1 MVSHLAEEM
10 KMKKKIL
17 IVLSMIMIVAMVITG
32 CGNNSSD
39 TGSITDRFNYDPEA
53 TTPTD
58 TSQIAVLKGSWYDM
72 GYQLGE
78 QYRDEVIAATAYNV
92 AGQVEMWGSYDAAVE
107 AYDPYLEQAK
117 KWFNH
122 EKDGGL
128 VDMIQG
134 TADATGMDFSD
145 AMMLFISADS
155 SIMPGESGEQQVE
168 GEDERDCSAVMAWG
182 NATDTDE
189 DGVIGAMKADIG
201 FGDLNFMPTLVMFPD
216 NGNAFISTH
225 GVFGSASNEKGLQI
239 QSPGGSVVNEDEV
252 YRIGI
257 YPTMYLAAYCS
268 TTQEAI
274 DVLGDPATTPEDE
287 WWPFTTDFNVCI
299 GDATGDACD
308 FELTGTER
316 NIRRSG
322 DDKFVGITEA
332 GEAKVDNETGDY
344 LAAANWFMGENM
356 QFTSRLNPELGLDE
370 LWPDG
375 LVRYWTLEKYMQEGM
390 KNGGNNV
397 ETIREAM
404 SSYMY
409 YIKEGWDF
417 DSYPDY
423 DYYGTFVPSDIY
435 EGFEDGSI
443 ERSEYYGDS
452 YDKEAWGEAM
462 SLSDSRNAKEWCTG
476 WHNNLKDGWTWNL
489 DTGYWSP
496 EPYTPDDKTGLIN
509 IFDSNTRTMYLLKG
523 SANRAISNIP
533 DSTGTFA
540 TLQFADEESIEGY
553 GGDSARAMLQN
564 MYAELEEQLWFAA
577 RDLTKG
583 NVKETSKR
591 YEYLNQAKELIY
603 SAQNLANM
611 GYLSDDANE
620 KASYYGQ
627 AMSAYVKGQCYA
639 KMAQDDPA
647 TLEKDYGAYEPT
659 VE

>member
-1 MVSHLAEEM
+1 
-10 KMKKKIL
+10 MKKRIAVIL
-17 IVLSMIMIVAMVITG
+17 CMVMTVAMVVTG
-32 CGNNSSD
+32 CGKSESAS
-39 TGSITDRFNYDPEA
+39 GGITERFDYDPAA
-53 TTPTD
+53 TAPTD

-78 QYRDEVIAATAYNV
+78 QYKDEVIAATAYNV
-92 AGQVEMWGSYDAAVE
+92 AGQVESWGSYEEAVK
-107 AYDPYLEQAK
+107 AYDPYLELAE

-128 VDMIQG
+128 KDMIQG
-134 TADATGMDFSD
+134 TADATGMEFND
-145 AMMLFISADS
+145 AMMLYISADS
-155 SIMPGESGEQQVE
+155 SIMPGESGEQKTE
-168 GEDERDCSAVMAWG
+168 AEDERDCSAVLTWG
-182 NATDTDE
+182 NATETDE

-201 FGDLNFMPTLVMFPD
+201 FGDLNFMPAMVMFPD
-216 NGNAFISTH
+216 NGYAFISAH

-274 DVLGDPATTPEDE
+274 DVLGDPETTPQEE

-316 NIRRSG
+316 NIRRNG

-332 GEAKVDNETGDY
+332 GEAKVANETGDY
-344 LAAANWFMGENM
+344 LAAANWFMGKNM
-356 QFTSRLNPELGLDE
+356 QFTSRLNPAVGIEE

-375 LVRYWTLEKYMQEGM
+375 LVRYWTLEKYMQDGI
-390 KNGGNNV
+390 KNGGNNI

-409 YIKEGWDF
+409 YIKDGWDY
-417 DSYPDY
+417 DAYPDL

-435 EGFEDGSI
+435 EGFADGSI
-443 ERSEYYGDS
+443 KRSEYYGDS
-452 YDKEAWGEAM
+452 YDKDAVGKPM
-462 SLSDSRNAKEWCTG
+462 TLSESRRTEEWSAG
-476 WHNNLKDGWTWNL
+476 WHNNLTDGWTWNL

-509 IFDSNTRTMYLLKG
+509 IFDSNTKTMYLLKG

-540 TLQFADEESIEGY
+540 TLQFADEESSERY
-553 GGDSARAMLQN
+553 GNDSARAMLQN
-564 MYAELEEQLWFAA
+564 MYHELEEQLWFAA

-583 NVKETSKR
+583 KVKETSKR
-591 YEYLNQAKELIY
+591 YEYLNDAKELIY
-603 SAQNLANM
+603 TAQNLTSM
-611 GYLSDDANE
+611 GYLSDGANE
-620 KASYYGQ
+620 KAKYYAE

-639 KMAQDDPA
+639 KMAQDDPE
-647 TLEKDYGAYEPT
+647 TLVKDYGRYEPT
-659 VE
+659 MK

>member
-1 MVSHLAEEM
+1 MVSHWAEE
-10 KMKKKIL
+10 KEMKKKIL

-78 QYRDEVIAATAYNV
+78 QYKDEVIAATAYNV

-134 TADATGMDFSD
+134 TADATGMDFND
-145 AMMLFISADS
+145 AMMLFISAES

-316 NIRRSG
+316 NIRRNG
-322 DDKFVGITEA
+322 DEKFVGITKA

-356 QFTSRLNPELGLDE
+356 QFTSRLNPSLGLDE

-390 KNGGNNV
+390 ENGGNNV

-417 DSYPDY
+417 DSYPEY

-443 ERSEYYGDS
+443 KRSEYYGDS
-452 YDKEAWGEAM
+452 YDEEAWGEAM

-509 IFDSNTRTMYLLKG
+509 IFDSNTKTMYLLKG

>member
-1 MVSHLAEEM
+1 
-10 KMKKKIL
+10 MKKRLTLIL
-17 IVLSMIMIVAMVITG
+17 SLITITAMIGLTLTG
-32 CGNNSSD
+32 CGKDGGTS
-39 TGSITDRFNYDPEA
+39 GAITDRFDYDPAA
-53 TTPTD
+53 TVPTD

-72 GYQLGE
+72 GYQLGQ
-78 QYRDEVIAATAYNV
+78 QYKEEVIAATAYNV
-92 AGQVEMWGSYDAAVE
+92 AGQVESWGSYEAAVK
-107 AYDPYLEQAK
+107 AYDPYLELAE

-134 TADATGMDFSD
+134 TADATGMDFND
-145 AMMLFISADS
+145 AMMMYISADS

-168 GEDERDCSAVMAWG
+168 AEDERDCSAVLTWG

-201 FGDLNFMPTLVMFPD
+201 FGDLNFMPAMVMFPD
-216 NGNAFISTH
+216 NGYAFISTH

-274 DVLGDPATTPEDE
+274 DVLGDPATTPQDE

-356 QFTSRLNPELGLDE
+356 QFTSRLNPSLGLDE

-375 LVRYWTLEKYMQEGM
+375 LVRYWTLEKYLQEGM

-435 EGFEDGSI
+435 EGFEDGSVK
-443 ERSEYYGDS
+443 RSEYYGDS
-452 YDKEAWGEAM
+452 YDKDAWGKAM
-462 SLSDSRNAKEWCTG
+462 SLSDSRNAKEWSTG

-540 TLQFADEESIEGY
+540 TLQFADEESSERY
-553 GGDSARAMLQN
+553 GNDAARAMLQN
-564 MYAELEEQLWFAA
+564 MYSELEEQLWFAA

-603 SAQNLANM
+603 SAQNLTSM

-620 KASYYGQ
+620 KASYYAQ

-647 TLEKDYGAYEPT
+647 TLIKDYGKYEPT
-659 VE
+659 VK

>member
-1 MVSHLAEEM
+1 
-10 KMKKKIL
+10 MKKKFL
-17 IVLSMIMIVAMVITG
+17 IVLSMIMITAMIITG
-32 CGNNSSD
+32 CGSSSD
-39 TGSITDRFNYDPEA
+39 STGSITDRFDYDPEA

-78 QYRDEVIAATAYNV
+78 QYKDEVIAATAYNV
-92 AGQVEMWGSYDAAVE
+92 AGQVEMWGSYEEAVK
-107 AYDPYLEQAK
+107 AYDPYLELAK

-134 TADATGMDFSD
+134 TADATGMDFND

-168 GEDERDCSAVMAWG
+168 AEDERDCSAVMAWG

-435 EGFEDGSI
+435 EGFEDGSVK
-443 ERSEYYGDS
+443 RSEYYGDS
-452 YDKEAWGEAM
+452 YDEEAWGEAM

-509 IFDSNTRTMYLLKG
+509 IFDSNTKTMYLLKG

-577 RDLTKG
+577 RDLTRG

-603 SAQNLANM
+603 SAQNLASM

-659 VE
+659 VK